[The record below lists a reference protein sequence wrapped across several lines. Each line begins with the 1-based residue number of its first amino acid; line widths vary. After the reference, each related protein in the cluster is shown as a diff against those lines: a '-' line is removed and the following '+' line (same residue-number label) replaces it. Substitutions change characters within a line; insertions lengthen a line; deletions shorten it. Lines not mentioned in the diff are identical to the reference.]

1 MKLKVMRFIYTMNF
15 EDEFT
20 QDWDEVIITSS
31 DSLNNNL
38 ESKSSFGRLLINAR
52 QQAQITKHDLSQS
65 LNIKLSLLTDYENDK
80 LLPEKKVISKMNKIL
95 NSKLPYKNVN
105 LQ

>member
-52 QQAQITKHDLSQS
+52 QQARITKHDLSQS

-105 LQ
+105 L

>member
-38 ESKSSFGRLLINAR
+38 KSKSSFGRLLINAR
-52 QQAQITKHDLSQS
+52 QQARITKHDLSQS

-80 LLPEKKVISKMNKIL
+80 LLPEKKIISKMNKIL
-95 NSKLPYKNVN
+95 NAKLPYKNVN
-105 LQ
+105 L

>member
-38 ESKSSFGRLLINAR
+38 KSKSSFGRLLINAR
-52 QQAQITKHDLSQS
+52 QQARITKHDLSQS

-105 LQ
+105 L

>member
-1 MKLKVMRFIYTMNF
+1 MKLKIMRLLYKMNF

-52 QQAQITKHDLSQS
+52 QQARITKHDLSQS

-105 LQ
+105 L